1 MKNSPLQL
9 ERIFLTA
16 VHLDAKPE
24 AKAPPGI
31 DWRVSSDVTVASH
44 ATDPLR
50 WKVGLTVNLTCVDA
64 ANAPYNG
71 SVSFTGL
78 FAVADSYPK
87 DKVRFL
93 VETNGPSVLYGAAR
107 EMFANLTARGP
118 WPMVQLPTQ
127 SFYKPQDAKP
137 APQEPKQGEPQ
148 PPANG

>member
-24 AKAPPGI
+24 ANVPPAI
-31 DWRVSSDVTVASH
+31 DWRVSSDVAVASH

-87 DKVRFL
+87 DKVRFI

-118 WPMVQLPTQ
+118 WPAVYLPTQ
-127 SFYKPQDAKP
+127 SFYTPAAVKP
-137 APQEPKQGEPQ
+137 AQPKPENPADQ
-148 PPANG
+148 P